1 MDKVLTIGLLITAA
15 FVLYAVTLGEHL
27 YIG

>member
-1 MDKVLTIGLLITAA
+1 MEKILTVGLLITAVY
-15 FVLYAVTLGEHL
+15 VLYAVTLGEHL

>member
-1 MDKVLTIGLLITAA
+1 MNRILTIGVFIMAMYT
-15 FVLYAVTLGEHL
+15 LYAVTLGGHL

>member
-1 MDKVLTIGLLITAA
+1 MEKVITIGLLIAAA
-15 FVLYAVTLGEHL
+15 FTLYAVTLGEHL

>member
-1 MDKVLTIGLLITAA
+1 MNRILAIGVFIMAMYT
-15 FVLYAVTLGEHL
+15 LYAVTLGEHL

>member
-1 MDKVLTIGLLITAA
+1 MEKVLTIGLLITA
-15 FVLYAVTLGEHL
+15 VYVIYAVTIGEHL